1 MSNFSI
7 IPTAV
12 GGTGSNKTG
21 IPKEQTIKQKQQEY
35 DASIKLQDQQREQAM
50 AQMLTG
56 VNNLASEFIAS
67 DAARDIGSAGFEHLY
82 KKFTAEVLASP
93 DLDPEMRDIV
103 AMELKQVGIA
113 ETKRRN
119 KALKEASSWGDGF
132 FATRMA
138 KDVFASAVSRV
149 VDIGHMPANALMD
162 EGSLLGSHVAVKDAH
177 EYIGQV
183 DVIPDWQAPGGRV
196 KQGYDDRHY
205 GRLLAD
211 GRQRDG
217 VDELLKQFSIDDPKL
232 VRSKMTDL
240 ERELL
245 RTADTAE
252 YIDLMAGVVERE
264 HRTWQTAQKLR
275 KNRADT
281 ATEIRKRMGSV
292 YLEDNE
298 KSMGYLATQDDTS
311 FWDKVTLEN
320 TSTVVGNLVPDMAA
334 VLISGGGT
342 AAVGAPVWASR
353 LASVGTTASMTWND
367 MKTDLKQQIM
377 MLTDEQVLQEGRFE
391 EFKYEARQDNP
402 EASDAEVASIIR
414 HAIMLEAEDD
424 SVVARVIAAGTSF
437 LGNEHL
443 AFNAVFKKA
452 RQGAAAKAV
461 SSDIKERGLLAKIG
475 GTFAKPFKRDT
486 VIGAGIRT
494 IGGNTAIEAVQSG
507 AQSWITHNATANA
520 ANLPTDWNAIWHE
533 VHMGMIGGLLMGS
546 AATPGV
552 YKHNVIEARTDA
564 AEATIKAMKDA
575 AEQAETPEAKEA
587 AAKARAVAIA
597 ESEPMSLADLEA
609 IDTAD
614 MDPLDRALIRVKI
627 HAKRSVGDEA
637 DLAQLE
643 SDISTTR
650 DALQLEIDK
659 MHMLQDQYERELGK
673 SVGYDVSGKAS
684 PRVQAHEAMYN
695 HQRKRVDAMMQRYDA
710 LNELYEGG
718 TAATLGADVNFKS
731 MDGFIGTVSKVELSE
746 NPTNLERADAVQ
758 VGLTN
763 LRSDL
768 DASRA
773 ELESVRNQKRALDK
787 TADAA
792 AYSRLEAKERG
803 LRNRVNSLEYSIR
816 EGENHLASLGEDT
829 ANAAKDVGE
838 VVDSIS
844 EDGKTKKGTADSI
857 VEGTNLVEAGAQRR
871 ARRDELKELIKELDR
886 EIDDINR
893 STTPEAED
901 AMADVV
907 AQLEESRKEHQSEL
921 DAIEAEIEQDKKIGA
936 YTVEYNMDAG
946 WQDTHQHIF
955 GDQDGEPGTEHTADA
970 GTDGTRGDGVRND
983 ATDGDAGRGGQ
994 EGGPAGRT
1002 DSQEGGAADV
1012 KRGEQQT
1019 KARPDDGDS
1028 QENRSDTSGRDG
1040 ETGARPTPAGIRDSD
1055 ADSAG
1060 GPEAGSSNI
1069 YAVPTVEGSD
1079 VMRAPH
1085 QEELTEG
1092 LDESVQLS
1100 EATDDPV
1107 VSNTHTTEANKKA
1120 RALQPE
1126 GFEVFDGDGNLLVT
1140 RSNVQVDSL
1149 RKWAASLPEKS
1160 QFRAVLESAIES
1172 NDSDVIDS
1180 VYWAVAPVRTDVPP
1194 MGVVFPPNGIAV
1206 LEAALGRLDPAT
1218 LEYLG
1223 EVIAENP
1230 ELIKHGIT
1238 APDVLVANLF
1248 VAAGKGEIKGPLAT
1262 ILANSPMGRAVDS
1275 VFTAKA
1281 APLEEADARALVEN
1295 MPPEAKTFLG
1305 TYMILT
1311 GETSYANALG
1321 LLENTLARERV
1332 GAQVPAHQR
1341 APIGGRAIAMQLRVL
1356 RMPSES
1362 KDVTSMLDSL
1372 PKEVADLVREMVDVT
1387 RDPEMFKSADD
1398 FIARFYFMQQA
1409 VARNPELAGRAMAAT
1424 PLTREAQALLLSYLP
1439 AKIHGQ
1445 EYAAVR
1451 QSMASSMSP
1460 EQIAAINKS
1469 IIRAR
1474 EDLGWSKGV
1483 DVHDMIFDAEDYLVH
1498 MAAGRTAAGHKVSGT
1513 TEASR
1518 AEFGGEAFM
1527 SPDETASRIDSL
1539 ALQFERTGDMELARK
1554 LRELGN
1560 RLKTTDAPKE
1570 RVSTY
1575 EVPTLEVTDRG
1586 EDPFS
1591 YVRNDDDVSMDTAD
1605 YEHEKAIK
1613 EREESEVV
1621 EDAQTL
1627 IDQHNQL
1634 MNDLLAFYQ
1643 RAAESDDPR
1652 DALNMVES
1660 LVKQIN
1666 WFREAYRRKVVRA
1679 ALDAT
1684 IDYYNGVAPPPSA
1697 AHKQA
1702 VEKLRNLDR
1711 FDAFTIIFD
1720 PEGGQMITEFL
1731 ATVKNIEIADTNSIK
1746 AKEAKE
1752 AQEAE
1757 NRKIGAKKAAE
1768 TRAKNRAK
1776 RDAERAAEAERVANL
1791 EIENETLQAEID
1803 RRDAADKKAK
1813 VEAAKKSKEDQ
1824 KTIKALEK
1832 DKAAAERKLAA
1843 TEKKLATAK
1852 DKATKAAAD
1861 LKSANQRAKKA
1872 EAEVLKLSDEVE
1884 VLKHFEAEVA
1894 ELTKQIEE
1902 LEAQIAKMPETI
1914 TESVTE
1920 TDPATGKQTTIGRRV
1935 PNRERE
1941 KVVAKRDA
1949 VAERR
1954 GEAEEVLTQARLVQE
1969 LASIDESTPAA
1980 DGGMGMFDDLSAI
1993 QKSVREGDLGA
2004 DIGSPSPVTK
2014 TQTLID
2020 ERAERRE
2027 AARKKVE
2034 DKDEAAKKK
2043 AEADF
2048 EAAEKRRA
2056 EEEKRKADEEK
2067 KQAEKEAAEAEEARK
2082 KAEAEAEAK
2091 RAEEEKAALEA
2102 EEARKKAEEEAEAEA
2117 KQKAEE
2123 AARKKEEEANKA
2135 EEERRKAE
2143 EEEKAAAERKAE
2155 ADRKAAEAEST
2166 KGSID
2171 AAERIETKKA
2181 KEKPK
2186 QKKESDEELTPQDEF
2201 EQALIDAGYEPKQAK
2216 EEAER
2221 AFSHEAETG
2230 EGGMFE
2236 GWTFSTS
2243 APGTPPA
2250 TRSVFGGQS
2259 PAGRYGLDDRAPLYG
2274 FTPKKDS
2281 PIAEAVSENTGELHD
2296 VLNDLSIMLDAP
2308 FIGDHNLD
2316 GRAVD
2321 EDGNRGSATETRPRD
2336 EGSNHPLRTSDP
2348 EWYGVSSD
2356 SNKFSARN
2364 RFLDA
2369 VSGGLLRFP
2378 DATYAEF
2385 LRGMA
2390 HGDID
2395 AIQIMRDFLTANRKG
2410 GLAKMLRAGTPD
2422 AAVLMSSLHS
2432 LRNRERLGIDLP
2444 EGWKLTDDA
2453 RRLVD
2458 AMEIWSLPRRTS
2470 TDNPYV
2476 ALLEGL
2482 PKKSRDLLME
2492 VTRAERKRL
2501 GINVLADFV
2510 AAYVET
2516 LQYALIGRA
2525 TTTRG
2530 PAITVTDPVVV
2541 SALTQAITSRYGSP
2555 IHRAAGVYVRTLEP
2569 AQLQSIE
2576 AISSNLPDTWFIGSA
2591 QDGLFVLMQGLGTGE
2606 HNGVRFEV
2614 SDNMP
2619 KGKDATVIEEKTTT
2633 AGKKSTTAHDM
2644 SRLKKAIDTG
2654 SNPEGFVVRI
2664 SRGLMNLVQRASKLA
2679 MGLFLGVSL
2688 MLSQGVMDQAHA
2700 QGVAHVGEPTA
2711 HVELSHEANVVNKFA
2726 LDGDAK
2732 GEPYIIADK
2741 ATGTI
2746 HFMSAKG
2753 EVIATDNAIYGS
2765 EIGDGMTGRQTPAGS
2780 FYLSRKNA
2788 PKNYGGDIM
2797 SFGQDDTGAIYA
2809 IHRVID
2815 PAVRNPKLKSSDPA
2829 DRRVSAGCINLAPGT
2844 YDRMF
2849 GKGNYKGRLYIVPEK
2864 ESVDRV
2870 FPKTRMVEEYPAVTD
2885 FSDLADPGWPAGEAR
2900 FLEKNPDYAPSETVY
2915 NMLPATG
2922 DLDAGMGPGGI
2933 ALGFGAAGFLG
2944 LGVLRRNTQRQKDA
2958 PSVKGS
2964 QAGAPVVSAE
2974 NTPTAFTSTTSAQAE
2989 TSMADVSLSHDNPLA
3004 APVES
3009 DQARINAIINDEQP
3023 SNTQSIT
3030 QRLKGWW
3037 SNFRV
3042 KARTA
3047 LVAED
3052 TPLNLAINTAL
3063 GVANIHEDHPYFMA
3077 YRKGQNLRG
3086 TLEVMLRK
3094 DVEIPLKDTLGI
3106 LARSVDW
3113 DETKFALTV
3122 GQYMTALHAAEEG
3135 NAAIRSDLG
3144 IEIKRLERQ
3153 REALITLLRGR
3164 PNFNEAYHGKVIKA
3178 IASSEDAPSFSE
3190 KAASEALNGADSKMT
3205 TDDIAKLVGSLNK
3218 TLGQRRRVAEKFD
3231 HIERAQAK
3239 GEEVPPEMYNG
3250 VGFTAGL
3257 TTADARKIM
3266 ADLEAKVPKDV
3277 LEQAVNAFVE
3287 ANQKIDAFR
3296 LERGSQDPN
3305 EFIAMKEHYKF
3316 KYYVPAFKDVDSG
3329 KADIFESDVVLGAE
3343 AEHVRKG
3350 MRRGSPQAMFAF
3362 EGTLQRMRKAVN
3374 GAAFVD
3380 FRTLLPE
3387 ISAQSMARQGA
3398 EVRLREVP
3406 ADQQVPRDVSGY
3418 MVGMDG
3424 KKYYW
3429 DNPPGL
3435 QGADHVNKAMRDLH
3449 RLSYDPN
3456 TGMGK
3461 ARTALT
3467 KTTRAFAM
3475 AVTMYNPLFA
3485 PKNAIN
3491 DMIERHFH
3499 IMSRDFKDDNGN
3511 RIQNKDIQRAY
3522 LKYAT
3527 AGMVQGTTMIKSKSW
3542 DKLQWA
3548 TGRLKD
3554 LGGYM
3559 DFEEGLAANLQQ
3571 SITDF
3576 ETRFPKTLTSKTR
3589 KLMSD
3594 ANGLVAKW
3602 NRRYNEMAPAATFLA
3617 LIENGMSEQ
3626 DAAHATRE
3634 MMNFNTRGKLGRTWY
3649 GQSVAFMNA
3658 AFQSGYNAAKDLSTK
3673 TGRRHAVVK
3682 FALWS
3687 LQYQVLKAIA
3697 EGFRDVEDEVED
3709 NPLDQMKITELVRGL
3724 PLFLSEDGQFAKI
3737 PTGFGISRIILALS
3751 IASDRLA
3758 NGRMTMPEAMEE
3770 LVTVASAEM
3779 TPYDIGDYNELS
3791 LVHQVAH
3798 AITPTIGQPFVQWL
3812 TGKNT
3817 FSRDISPEGSRWK
3830 PAHKTSFGNTE
3841 DFYISLADDAYKW
3854 TGVDAHPETFKFFTQ
3869 QFAVG
3874 PLRGITEYITR
3885 ESSYRSNKEWV
3896 TDSANLGI
3904 LLRSMGASGL
3914 VGQHHGLDRAY
3925 WKQEDKID
3933 DMLRKAGIDLTDPD
3947 QSGNP
3952 EQKRK
3957 RREAKM
3963 RLAGFDPAAISLVEM
3978 SRANENEM
3986 KKISKEL
3993 RIVRNGHLDG
4003 TLSRDM
4009 AEAKARPLVEQRTE
4023 LMRQAIERGQL
4034 LWELL

>member
-1 MSNFSI
+1 MSNFTI
-7 IPTAV
+7 MPKAV
-12 GGTGSNKTG
+12 TPPGGAKGAA
-21 IPKEQTIKQKQQEY
+21 PKELTLKQQQQEY
-35 DASIKLQDQQREQAM
+35 DAGLKLQEQQQEQAQQELINGVTAL
-50 AQMLTG
+50 AQ
-56 VNNLASEFIAS
+56 EFS
-67 DAARDIGSAGFEHLY
+67 NSPDVKELGTAAYEHAY
-82 KKFTAEVLASP
+82 KNFRKEVLGNPNISP
-93 DLDPEMRDIV
+93 DQYDQVKMTLDLV
-103 AMELKQVGIA
+103 SKAEL
-113 ETKRRN
+113 KRRN
-119 KALKEASSWGDGF
+119 DALKADASFGDVNPISRFVKDTAASFAGRMVDLGQAPMYWG
-132 FATRMA
+132 
-138 KDVFASAVSRV
+138 V
-149 VDIGHMPANALMD
+149 D
-162 EGSLLGSHVAVKDAH
+162 EGSLLGSHVGMNDAY
-177 EYIGQV
+177 EYIDRIEKVPYWDEQKTKAKQV
-183 DVIPDWQAPGGRV
+183 T
-196 KQGYDDRHY
+196 YDSAY
-205 GRLLAD
+205 GTILAD
-211 GRQRDG
+211 GRPRDS
-217 VDELLKQFSIDDPKL
+217 VDALLANFAVHDPYS
-232 VRSKMTDL
+232 VRNKMTDD
-240 ERELL
+240 ERERM

-252 YIDLMAGVVERE
+252 YIDIMKGVVKRE
-264 HRTWQTAQKLR
+264 HDAWQLAQKLQ
-275 KNRADT
+275 KERADRVAGT
-281 ATEIRKRMGSV
+281 RKRLGST

-298 KSMGYLATQDDTS
+298 KSMAYLATQDDAS
-311 FWDKVTLEN
+311 FWDKVTLGN
-320 TSTVVGNLVPDMAA
+320 ASTVVGNLIPDVLA
-334 VLISGGGT
+334 VALTGG
-342 AAVGAPVWASR
+342 AVRAVGAPVWAAR
-353 LASVGTTASMTWND
+353 LASAGTTGAMTWGD
-367 MKTDLKQQIM
+367 MKADLKQQIM
-377 MLTDEQVLQEGRFE
+377 SLSDEQVLQEGRFE
-391 EFKYEARQDNP
+391 QFKYEIAQENP
-402 EASDAEVASIIR
+402 EASDAEVASLIR

-424 SVVARVIAAGTSF
+424 SFVTRLFASSISF

-443 AFNAVFKKA
+443 AFNALFKQA
-452 RQGAAAKAV
+452 RKGAVVNTVKQDLAERGVLAKVGGALTRPFRKDTISGAA
-461 SSDIKERGLLAKIG
+461 
-475 GTFAKPFKRDT
+475 
-486 VIGAGIRT
+486 IRT
-494 IGGNTAIEAVQSG
+494 IGGNTAVEAAQSG
-507 AQSWITHNATANA
+507 FQSWTTHSAVANATGIP
-520 ANLPTDWNAIWHE
+520 LDTNAIWHE
-533 VHMGMIGGLLMGS
+533 VHMGMLGGMLMGS

-552 YKHNVIEARTDA
+552 YKHHVSERA
-564 AEATIKAMKDA
+564 AEPQEAQA
-575 AEQAETPEAKEA
+575 A
-587 AAKARAVAIA
+587 
-597 ESEPMSLADLEA
+597 SLEDV
-609 IDTAD
+609 DTSG
-614 MDPLDRALIRVKI
+614 MDPLQLAEHRIKLHSRRAAQDAQDVGQLSQDVANTREALDTEI
-627 HAKRSVGDEA
+627 AK
-637 DLAQLE
+637 
-643 SDISTTR
+643 
-650 DALQLEIDK
+650 
-659 MHMLQDQYERELGK
+659 
-673 SVGYDVSGKAS
+673 
-684 PRVQAHEAMYN
+684 
-695 HQRKRVDAMMQRYDA
+695 
-710 LNELYEGG
+710 LNELHDKFE
-718 TAATLGADVNFKS
+718 AARGPLNEDGSVPPLSPEAEEIGAQYRHQRQRTEAMQKRFDTLNNLYDGAVSQTLGVEGDYASIDGYITNVARVPLSDTPTAMERASAVQLGLTTMRADV
-731 MDGFIGTVSKVELSE
+731 
-746 NPTNLERADAVQ
+746 DA
-758 VGLTN
+758 T
-763 LRSDL
+763 
-768 DASRA
+768 RA
-773 ELESVRNQKRALDK
+773 ELESVRKQKQALDK
-787 TADAA
+787 KQDAA
-792 AYSRLEAKERG
+792 TYNQLDARERG
-803 LRNRVNSLEYSIR
+803 LRNRISAMEFAIR
-816 EGENHLASLGEDT
+816 EGENHLATLGVEVAEGAASIAKAVDT
-829 ANAAKDVGE
+829 MSDKG
-838 VVDSIS
+838 
-844 EDGKTKKGTADSI
+844 GTKEGTADGI
-857 VEGTNLVEAGAQRR
+857 IEGTGLRDVSDKREARR
-871 ARRDELKELIKELDR
+871 AELKQAIRETEQ
-886 EIDDINR
+886 EIDTLNR
-893 STTPEAED
+893 VNDPEALD
-901 AMADVV
+901 HADEALEIQHETLTELKRELTELEIAIKDDSTV
-907 AQLEESRKEHQSEL
+907 AS
-921 DAIEAEIEQDKKIGA
+921 
-936 YTVEYNMDAG
+936 YTVEGKVNVG
-946 WQDTHQHIF
+946 WRDTHAHIF
-955 GDQDGEPGTEHTADA
+955 GDQDGTRAEHTPDA
-970 GTDGTRGDGVRND
+970 GTDGARGDGVRND
-983 ATDGDAGRGGQ
+983 GTDGDAGRGGQ
-994 EGGPAGRT
+994 TSRPTSRT
-1002 DSQEGGAADV
+1002 DSQEGGATNLQ
-1012 KRGEQQT
+1012 RGEQQT
-1019 KARPDDGDS
+1019 QARPD
-1028 QENRSDTSGRDG
+1028 GRDPQDNRPDS
-1040 ETGARPTPAGIRDSD
+1040 TGADGATGVRQPPTGVGSIDPYKT
-1055 ADSAG
+1055 G
-1060 GPEAGSSNI
+1060 GTRARGEGL
-1069 YAVPTVEGSD
+1069 YAVPTVAGTD
-1079 VMRAPH
+1079 VMRAPY
-1085 QEELTEG
+1085 QVELVEG
-1092 LDESVQLS
+1092 VEMSS
-1100 EATDDPV
+1100 ELANATDDPTV
-1107 VSNTHTTEANKKA
+1107 ADAHLDDASKKA

-1126 GFEVFDGDGNLLVT
+1126 GFEVFDGEGNLITT
-1140 RSNVQVDSL
+1140 RSNVRVETL
-1149 RKWAASLPEKS
+1149 RQWATSLPEKS
-1160 QFRAVLESAIES
+1160 QLRATLEAAIDS
-1172 NDSDVIDS
+1172 NDSDMIDS

-1248 VAAGKGEIKGPLAT
+1248 VAAGKGEIKGPLAK
-1262 ILANSPMGRAVDS
+1262 IVANSPMGRAVDS

-1281 APLEEADARALVEN
+1281 APLEEADAKALVES

-1398 FIARFYFMQQA
+1398 YIARFYFMQQA
-1409 VARNPELAGRAMAAT
+1409 VARNPALAGRAMAAT

-1469 IIRAR
+1469 IVRAR

-1527 SPDETASRIDSL
+1527 SPDETAARIDSL

-1621 EDAQTL
+1621 EDAQSL
-1627 IDQHNQL
+1627 IDQHNRL

-1757 NRKIGAKKAAE
+1757 NRKIRAKKAAE

-1791 EIENETLQAEID
+1791 EIENESLQAEID

-1832 DKAAAERKLAA
+1832 DKAAAEKKLAA

-1980 DGGMGMFDDLSAI
+1980 DGGMGMFDDLAAI

-2259 PAGRYGLDDRAPLYG
+2259 PAGRYGLNDRAPLYG

-2281 PIAEAVSENTGELHD
+2281 PIADAVSENTGELHD

-2844 YDRMF
+2844 YDKMF
-2849 GKGNYKGRLYIVPEK
+2849 GSGKYKGRLYIVPEK
-2864 ESVDRV
+2864 ESVERV
-2870 FPKTRMVEEYPAVTD
+2870 FPKARMMEEYPVVTD
-2885 FSDLADPGWPAGEAR
+2885 FSDLSDPGWPAGEAK
-2900 FLEKNPDYAPSETVY
+2900 FLASNPDYAPAEAVH
-2915 NMLPATG
+2915 NLIPATG

-2944 LGVLRRNTQRQKDA
+2944 LGLLRRNAQRRHDA
-2958 PSVKGS
+2958 PTIRDTP
-2964 QAGAPVVSAE
+2964 AGVPVVSAE
-2974 NTPTAFTSTTSAQAE
+2974 DTPTAYTATTSAQADS
-2989 TSMADVSLSHDNPLA
+2989 TLADVNLDTINPIA

-3009 DQARINAIINDEQP
+3009 DQSRINAIINDERP
-3023 SNTQSIT
+3023 TTSQSIV
-3030 QRLKGWW
+3030 QRAKGMW

-3052 TPLNLAINTAL
+3052 TPLSLAINTAL
-3063 GVANIHEDHPYFMA
+3063 GVDNIHEDHPYFMA

-3086 TLEVMLRK
+3086 TLEAQLRK
-3094 DVEIPLKDTLGI
+3094 DVELPLKETLGN

-3135 NAAIRSDLG
+3135 NAAIRKDLG
-3144 IEIKRLERQ
+3144 IEIGRLVRQ
-3153 REALITLLRGR
+3153 REALVTLLRGR
-3164 PNFNEAYHGKVIKA
+3164 PNYNEAYHGKVIRDFA
-3178 IASSEDAPSFSE
+3178 AAEDTPTFTE
-3190 KAASEALNGADSKMT
+3190 KAASDAVNGADSKMT

-3218 TLGQRRRVAEKFD
+3218 TLDQRRRIAEKYD
-3231 HIERAQAK
+3231 YIERAQAN
-3239 GEEVPPEMYNG
+3239 GEHVPAEMFNG

-3257 TTADARKIM
+3257 TNADARKIM
-3266 ADLEAKVPKDV
+3266 ADLEGKLPKHV
-3277 LEQAVNAFVE
+3277 LDEAVTSFVE

-3296 LERGSQDPN
+3296 LQKGSQDPN
-3305 EFIAMKEHYKF
+3305 EYVSMKEHYNF
-3316 KYYVPAFKDVDSG
+3316 KYYVPAFKDTDSG

-3343 AEHVRKG
+3343 AEHIRKG
-3350 MRRGSPQAMFAF
+3350 MRRGTPEAMFAF

-3380 FRTLLPE
+3380 FRSLLPK
-3387 ISAQSMARQGA
+3387 ISEQSMARRDA
-3398 EVRLREVP
+3398 TVRLREID
-3406 ADQQVPRDVSGY
+3406 ADKQVPKDVSGY

-3429 DNPPGL
+3429 ENPRGL
-3435 QGADHVNKAMRDLH
+3435 QGADQVNKAMRDLH
-3449 RLSYDPN
+3449 RMSYDPD

-3461 ARTALT
+3461 VRTGLT

-3499 IMSRDFKDDNGN
+3499 IMSREFKDDNGT
-3511 RIQNKDIQRAY
+3511 RIKNKDIQRAY

-3527 AGMVQGTTMIKSKSW
+3527 AGIVQGTTLLKSKSW
-3542 DKLQWA
+3542 ERLQWA

-3658 AFQSGYNAAKDLSTK
+3658 AFQSGYNAIKDLSTK

-3687 LQYQVLKAIA
+3687 MQYQILKSIA
-3697 EGFRDVEDEVED
+3697 DELRGVEDDIDE